1 MKIDAVL
8 ARHPWPW
15 HIRRYDD
22 SVSGS
27 PRSYWQVEDA
37 KGRCVF
43 DDGSGEGELIYS
55 CDPKTRDAI
64 LELVEAHVAAAGRSS
79 KEGEEGKQ

>member
-15 HIRRYDD
+15 HITYHKCNASLWTVRNNNYEPVLWHHA
-22 SVSGS
+22 VS
-27 PRSYWQVEDA
+27 D
-37 KGRCVF
+37 
-43 DDGSGEGELIYS
+43 EL
-55 CDPKTRDAI
+55 RDAI

-79 KEGEEGKQ
+79 KEGKQ